1 MLMTI
6 QKMTNTVSRTLQ
18 KIEMLL
24 GCTCLGLLLGL
35 MLFNAAGRY
44 LFDFPVVWSD
54 EMNGFFFV
62 WMGFLSTAYVMGE
75 DNHMRVTGLVEM
87 LPRRVQYIIRTI
99 MNVIMV
105 IVFIYY
111 IPGFIKLMSR
121 VTFSGLL
128 RIPLKYVYSILP
140 ICFVLL
146 IIHVINNIVNDTCNE
161 MAASRGAKEA

>member
-87 LPRRVQYIIRTI
+87 LPRRVQYIVRTI

-111 IPGFIKLMSR
+111 IPGFIKLMGR

-161 MAASRGAKEA
+161 MAASRGGKEA